1 MDYNVICPLADE
13 SDELYINM
21 NGKKAN
27 RRPVKRTGAE
37 EKEAVNE
44 DVRTEIMANKM
55 KHKKNK
61 VSERGQKKRE
71 AKEAM
76 KLKNAKKLKKAM
88 VSAGKALKNGL
99 VKQDKSDVNMD
110 TKDIKPDPK
119 LPFKPVYNSDGKLVF
134 SKFDFAAG
142 TTSLAKNKKSEDKHL
157 QGHSL
162 NGEVTTVL
170 VYFLFA
176 EGQKSA
182 EVVLDE
188 LKKKDKEIKSLI
200 SSGDKAKAL
209 EIKSDMAWKKAFDK
223 VEGKK
228 VKDDVE
234 LLKKT
239 IHKKEVK
246 KKKSKVNWSERKKG
260 EEKKLDHK
268 IKKRNDNISKR
279 SDDKKKKKVKQLAKQ
294 GRVVRPGF

>member
-1 MDYNVICPLADE
+1 M
-13 SDELYINM
+13 
-21 NGKKAN
+21 
-27 RRPVKRTGAE
+27 
-37 EKEAVNE
+37 
-44 DVRTEIMANKM
+44 
-55 KHKKNK
+55 
-61 VSERGQKKRE
+61 
-71 AKEAM
+71 
-76 KLKNAKKLKKAM
+76 
-88 VSAGKALKNGL
+88 
-99 VKQDKSDVNMD
+99 
-110 TKDIKPDPK
+110 
-119 LPFKPVYNSDGKLVF
+119 
-134 SKFDFAAG
+134 
-142 TTSLAKNKKSEDKHL
+142 
-157 QGHSL
+157 
-162 NGEVTTVL
+162 
-170 VYFLFA
+170 
-176 EGQKSA
+176 
-182 EVVLDE
+182 LDE